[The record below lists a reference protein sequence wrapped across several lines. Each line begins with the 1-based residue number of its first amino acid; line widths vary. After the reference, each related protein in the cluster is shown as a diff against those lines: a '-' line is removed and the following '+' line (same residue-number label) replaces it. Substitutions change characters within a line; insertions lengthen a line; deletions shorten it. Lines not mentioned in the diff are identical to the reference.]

1 MKNIVKYKIQAL
13 AVLFI
18 LTGLV
23 FLSGCEEEEEP
34 GEVVLLSFGPSGV
47 HHGDEII
54 FVGQNLDKVTAIVFQ
69 PSVEVSTF
77 VDQTSSRITVVVP
90 QAAEAGKVI
99 LKTPSGD
106 IESLTILNFEVPVVI
121 SSITEE
127 AKPGTNIT
135 ITGEKINWIERV
147 TFTSDVVVEKADFVS
162 LSETQAV
169 ITVPFEAQTG
179 FLIFATGG
187 TEPLTFGTEEQL
199 IVTVPTV
206 SGIEPAS
213 IKHTENLTI
222 TGTDLDLITSVV
234 FGGGSEVLKAN
245 FVSQSVT
252 QIVVS
257 VPATTVKGKLTLHQ
271 ASPITVQTDDE
282 LTIILPA
289 GTSISPVPAVP
300 GTDNITITGTNLDLV
315 ASLNLPTSG
324 QVAAA
329 SFISHS
335 ATQIVLAVPEGT
347 KSGAISYTTIHG
359 YSNNLGVTI
368 VVPSVGPLPLS
379 MTFYDE
385 VIFSATIDDD
395 KNHSWS
401 GTSDVAS
408 GEQFYSGNVSWKF
421 STTESGGLSA
431 GGMTPTDVTS
441 QGSFIFA
448 LYGGNL
454 GGQSSV
460 NVAAILNDTW
470 ANYHAVQLI
479 PGTWTEYEIPLSGYP
494 AVDLTQFVRF
504 AFKVEGISSST
515 IYADYVGFDATTV
528 SAPLG
533 LTVFSNSLASGLKIG
548 DWGKN
553 YTDSTNTEVYRRGKD
568 PYSIKVDFPGGWS
581 GGGQIMASGANIS
594 LAGMTKFAFSVYGGE
609 GSEGKQIQVNL
620 KVDADNPKTVTL
632 EEGKWVDVEIPITDF
647 ADITEFKEIW
657 FQDKGDAVT
666 VWIDN
671 IGFRP

>member
-1 MKNIVKYKIQAL
+1 
-13 AVLFI
+13 
-18 LTGLV
+18 
-23 FLSGCEEEEEP
+23 
-34 GEVVLLSFGPSGV
+34 
-47 HHGDEII
+47 
-54 FVGQNLDKVTAIVFQ
+54 
-69 PSVEVSTF
+69 
-77 VDQTSSRITVVVP
+77 
-90 QAAEAGKVI
+90 
-99 LKTPSGD
+99 
-106 IESLTILNFEVPVVI
+106 
-121 SSITEE
+121 
-127 AKPGTNIT
+127 
-135 ITGEKINWIERV
+135 
-147 TFTSDVVVEKADFVS
+147 
-162 LSETQAV
+162 
-169 ITVPFEAQTG
+169 
-179 FLIFATGG
+179 
-187 TEPLTFGTEEQL
+187 
-199 IVTVPTV
+199 
-206 SGIEPAS
+206 
-213 IKHTENLTI
+213 
-222 TGTDLDLITSVV
+222 
-234 FGGGSEVLKAN
+234 
-245 FVSQSVT
+245 
-252 QIVVS
+252 
-257 VPATTVKGKLTLHQ
+257 
-271 ASPITVQTDDE
+271 
-282 LTIILPA
+282 
-289 GTSISPVPAVP
+289 
-300 GTDNITITGTNLDLV
+300 
-315 ASLNLPTSG
+315 
-324 QVAAA
+324 
-329 SFISHS
+329 
-335 ATQIVLAVPEGT
+335 
-347 KSGAISYTTIHG
+347 
-359 YSNNLGVTI
+359 
-368 VVPSVGPLPLS
+368 

-421 STTESGGLSA
+421 STTAGGGLSA

>member
-1 MKNIVKYKIQAL
+1 MKKIVKYKIHAL
-13 AVLFI
+13 VCLFM

-23 FLSGCEEEEEP
+23 FLPGCEDEEEP
-34 GEVVLLSFGPSGV
+34 GDVVLLSFGPSGV

-54 FVGQNLDKVTAIVFQ
+54 FIGQNLDKVTAIVFK
-69 PSVEVSTF
+69 PSVEISTF
-77 VDQTSSRITVVVP
+77 VNQTSSRITVVVP

-368 VVPSVGPLPLS
+368 
-379 MTFYDE
+379 D
-385 VIFSATIDDD
+385 
-395 KNHSWS
+395 
-401 GTSDVAS
+401 
-408 GEQFYSGNVSWKF
+408 
-421 STTESGGLSA
+421 
-431 GGMTPTDVTS
+431 
-441 QGSFIFA
+441 
-448 LYGGNL
+448 
-454 GGQSSV
+454 
-460 NVAAILNDTW
+460 
-470 ANYHAVQLI
+470 
-479 PGTWTEYEIPLSGYP
+479 
-494 AVDLTQFVRF
+494 RF
-504 AFKVEGISSST
+504 
-515 IYADYVGFDATTV
+515 
-528 SAPLG
+528 
-533 LTVFSNSLASGLKIG
+533 
-548 DWGKN
+548 
-553 YTDSTNTEVYRRGKD
+553 
-568 PYSIKVDFPGGWS
+568 
-581 GGGQIMASGANIS
+581 
-594 LAGMTKFAFSVYGGE
+594 
-609 GSEGKQIQVNL
+609 
-620 KVDADNPKTVTL
+620 
-632 EEGKWVDVEIPITDF
+632 
-647 ADITEFKEIW
+647 
-657 FQDKGDAVT
+657 
-666 VWIDN
+666 
-671 IGFRP
+671 